1 MFENKVIKGIH
12 TSRYIMSYI
21 RAGGKISKRAGY
33 SEFEDWLGSL
43 PLSLT
48 DEEIDYISSMGR
60 NGKLELEIDAKK
72 FLADDKS
79 WTNKKGLRLFSLS
92 QSNHVL

>member
-1 MFENKVIKGIH
+1 
-12 TSRYIMSYI
+12 MSYI

-79 WTNKKGLRLFSLS
+79 WTNKKGLRLFSL
-92 QSNHVL
+92 HFKHAL